1 MAAARKSS
9 ARATGSQTRSG
20 TAEKNSTARRK
31 VPERRPERI
40 HREEKRPPMEKI
52 LPAERVRLA
61 AENHPERGIQR
72 DSIKELPMRLIHIRI
87 NWHLRQGLRFLCY
100 RSSVSF
106 FICAFWVYVEKL
118 GSFLQGFILDCLDG
132 FPG

>member
-1 MAAARKSS
+1 MESLSS
-9 ARATGSQTRSG
+9 AVAPSRNAANTSG
-20 TAEKNSTARRK
+20 PKASDNTAPPTDE
-31 VPERRPERI
+31 V
-40 HREEKRPPMEKI
+40 EEKRPPMEKI
-52 LPAERVRLA
+52 LPAERVRLP

-106 FICAFWVYVEKL
+106 FICAFWVYVERSAL
-118 GSFLQGFILDCLDG
+118 FLQGFILDCLDG
-132 FPG
+132 FHG